1 MPSSSRFT
9 GRSPNPASA
18 GRSPFATCTR
28 RSIEADGHKIAPAY
42 ATPGRLPRR
51 PRHFA
56 PYRIARFILIAL
68 ALIGTVAIARLVLG
82 LLNVHAVTNHFRV
95 H

>member
-1 MPSSSRFT
+1 M
-9 GRSPNPASA
+9 
-18 GRSPFATCTR
+18 ATK
-28 RSIEADGHKIAPAY
+28 SLPAY

-56 PYRIARFILIAL
+56 PYGIARLILIVL
-68 ALIGTVAIARLVLG
+68 ALIGTVGIAVLVLR
-82 LLNVHAVTNHFRV
+82 LLNVHAVSNHFGT